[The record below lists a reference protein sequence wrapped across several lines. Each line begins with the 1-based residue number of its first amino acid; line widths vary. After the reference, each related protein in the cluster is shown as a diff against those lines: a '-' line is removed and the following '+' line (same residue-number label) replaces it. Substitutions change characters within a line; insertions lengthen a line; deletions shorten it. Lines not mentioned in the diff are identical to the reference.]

1 VVPDYTKEPDYT
13 KGLVRSADGTAIGYR
28 EYGSGPGLIL
38 VHGGMKAAQHF
49 SRLADVLGNDY
60 RVYVP
65 DRRGRGMSGP
75 HGDDFG
81 VRREVEDM
89 QALIAATGARL
100 IFGHSS
106 GALVSLRTALFTAAL
121 DRVALH
127 EPPLSVNGSVST
139 AWVPRFDREIAAGRP
154 AAALMTA
161 LKGTDTEPMF
171 ARLPRFVLAPV
182 MAVGLRARP
191 GGVDEVAIADLIPTQ
206 HFDMRIVRDMAD
218 TAPEYAR
225 LRARVLLLGG
235 TRSPDYLG
243 TALSEL
249 AAVLPHARRV
259 TLRGLTHEGPEDDG
273 HPLVVARA
281 LRDFFAAP

>member
-1 VVPDYTKEPDYT
+1 MTDYTTGRVHSP
-13 KGLVRSADGTAIGYR
+13 DGTAIGFR

-38 VHGGMKAAQHF
+38 LHGGMKAAQHF
-49 SRLADVLGNDY
+49 STLAGALGGDF

-75 HGDDFG
+75 HGDDFS

-89 QALIAATGARL
+89 QALVAATGARFV
-100 IFGHSS
+100 FGLSS
-106 GALVSLRTALFTAAL
+106 GALVSLRTALFTESL
-121 DRVALH
+121 ERVALY
-127 EPPLSVNGSVST
+127 EPPLSVHGSAPT

-154 AAALMTA
+154 AAALVTA
-161 LKGTDTEPMF
+161 LKGGDIDPLF
-171 ARLPRFVLAPV
+171 GRLPRWVLAPI
-182 MAVGLRARP
+182 MAVGLRTQTGRA
-191 GGVDEVAIADLIPTQ
+191 GEVAIADLIPTQ

-218 TAPEYAR
+218 TAPDYAR

-235 TRSPDYLG
+235 TKSADYFGVALG
-243 TALSEL
+243 EL
-249 AAVLPHARRV
+249 ADVLPHAKRV

-273 HPLVVARA
+273 DPLVVAQV